1 MNGAEKLVDRILKE
15 GRQRADEITS
25 NGQKKADEIIENA
38 KQEAQ
43 KKVEAIE
50 QKAREDAQEIKRRVR
65 AVAEMEMRKDI
76 LAVKQQLMD
85 QVFDQAMEQLKNL
98 STEEYQNMLLNLFI
112 KTVDTGQEQVIIAS
126 GDHERVNQQF
136 IDRVNQTLI
145 EQGKTGNLTLS
156 GESRDIKGGF
166 ILKSGGVEINNS
178 FEAILRMER
187 EELEPKVAEI
197 LFSRLN
203 G

>member
-1 MNGAEKLVDRILKE
+1 MDGAEKLVDRILKE

-38 KQEAQ
+38 KQSAQ
-43 KKVEAIE
+43 KRVEAID

-76 LAVKQQLMD
+76 LAVKQQLID
-85 QVFDQAMEQLKNL
+85 QVFDQVMEQLKNL
-98 STEEYQNMLLNLFI
+98 STEEYQNILLNLFI
-112 KTVDTGQEQVIIAS
+112 KTVDTGREQVIIAS
-126 GDHERVNQQF
+126 GDQERVNQQF

-187 EELEPKVAEI
+187 EDLEPKVAEI

>member
-136 IDRVNQTLI
+136 IDRVNQTLK
-145 EQGKTGNLTLS
+145 EQSKTGNLTLS

-187 EELEPKVAEI
+187 EDLEPKVAEI

>member
-98 STEEYQNMLLNLFI
+98 STEEYQNILLNLFI
-112 KTVDTGQEQVIIAS
+112 KTVDTGREQVIIAS

-136 IDRVNQTLI
+136 IDRVNQTLK
-145 EQGKTGNLTLS
+145 EQSKTGNLTLS

-187 EELEPKVAEI
+187 EDLEPKVAEI

>member
-98 STEEYQNMLLNLFI
+98 STEEYQNILLNLFI
-112 KTVDTGQEQVIIAS
+112 KTVDTGREQVIIAS

-136 IDRVNQTLI
+136 IDRVNQTLK
-145 EQGKTGNLTLS
+145 EQGKNGNLTLS

-187 EELEPKVAEI
+187 EDLEPKVAEI

>member
-25 NGQKKADEIIENA
+25 SGQKKADEIIENA
-38 KQEAQ
+38 KQAAQ
-43 KKVEAIE
+43 KKVETIE
-50 QKAREDAQEIKRRVR
+50 QKAQVDAQEIKRRVR
-65 AVAEMEMRKDI
+65 AVAEMETRKDI
-76 LAVKQQLMD
+76 LTVKQQLID
-85 QVFDQAMEQLKNL
+85 QVFDQVMEQLKNL
-98 STEEYQNMLLNLFI
+98 STEEYQNILLNLFI
-112 KTVDTGQEQVIIAS
+112 KTVDTGREQVIIAS
-126 GDHERVNQQF
+126 GDQERVNQQF

-145 EQGKTGNLTLS
+145 EQGKTGNLTLA
-156 GESRDIKGGF
+156 GEFRDIKGGF

>member
-1 MNGAEKLVDRILKE
+1 MDGAEKLVDRILKE

-38 KQEAQ
+38 KQSAQ
-43 KKVEAIE
+43 KRVEAID

-76 LAVKQQLMD
+76 LAVKQQLID
-85 QVFDQAMEQLKNL
+85 QVFDQVMEQLKNL
-98 STEEYQNMLLNLFI
+98 STEEYQNILLNLFI
-112 KTVDTGQEQVIIAS
+112 KTVDTGREQVIIAS
-126 GDHERVNQQF
+126 GDQERVNQQF